1 MKPESEEELA
11 ECVRSAPGPVEISG
25 GGTRRGL
32 GHDVQGLKLGIG
44 RLAGIT
50 LYEPGALTMVARAG
64 TPLAE
69 IEEALAAENQCL
81 AFEPTDHRKLLGNTG
96 EPTIGGAV
104 ACNASG
110 PRRIQAG
117 ACRDFLLGVRF
128 VDGQGNIIKS
138 GGRVMKNV
146 TGYDLVKLM
155 AGSHGTL
162 GVLSEI
168 SFKVLPAPETASVL
182 LYQGLGD
189 RRAVQAM
196 TAALGS
202 PYGVT
207 GVAHTPRGLD
217 GEPVTMIRIEGFEKS
232 VSYRAKELRELLREY
247 GEPDLETR
255 AAKTRAGWAWVRDV
269 EAFADEPGDIWRI
282 SVKPT
287 DGPAVADALRAA
299 GDTGILYDWG
309 GGLVWARVG
318 EGTDARA
325 HIEGIPGHA
334 TLVRASAETRS
345 RIPVF
350 HPQPAPVARIS
361 AGLRDR
367 FDPRGI
373 LNPGRMG

>member
-146 TGYDLVKLM
+146 TGYDLVRLM

-196 TAALGS
+196 TGALGS

-325 HIEGIPGHA
+325 HIEGVPGHA